1 MSRPRSVL
9 RSARRIVGG
18 LAFGLAALSAGLGYW
33 VYRQFASDLPANL
46 SAVTDYQP
54 IRASQIWSADGELIG
69 EFFVEK
75 RVLLPIEQIPA
86 ADWRELARSD
96 GSGSCRQAINPPPE
110 RFRPLRRVPAATVR
124 GPNQVHGLFPR
135 SCRRARQA
143 RPARRGR
150 HRRA

>member
-75 RVLLPIEQIPA
+75 AGAPA
-86 ADWRELARSD
+86 HRANPRP
-96 GSGSCRQAINPPPE
+96 GSQS
-110 RFRPLRRVPAATVR
+110 L
-124 GPNQVHGLFPR
+124 
-135 SCRRARQA
+135 CRR
-143 RPARRGR
+143 
-150 HRRA
+150 